1 MCMLLVLLSLQQ
13 VVFYVGELCRYLLAQ
28 PKRPTDTQHRV
39 RLALGNGLRPQIWNA
54 FQQRFNVTQIGEGYG
69 ATESN
74 TGSVNPMN
82 KVGACGVISVLLPM
96 FNPLCIVKVDPETGV
111 PLRNSNGFCV
121 KASVDEPGEVVG
133 KIAKGDIFRFDGYQD
148 EKATQKKVLR
158 NVFKPG
164 DMYFASGDMLR
175 MDEEGYLY
183 FCDRMGDTFRW
194 KGENVS
200 TMEVEATIA
209 NILELRDVV
218 VYGVEV
224 PGTEGRAGMAA
235 IVGDEQTVNLAD
247 LGLKLFLSLPPYAVP
262 IFIRL
267 IKACDLTGTFKLQKV
282 RLRNEGFDQGKV
294 SDPLYM
300 LDHAQR
306 TYVPLTSEVQQQ
318 LEMGN
323 IRL

>member
-1 MCMLLVLLSLQQ
+1 MNKTGAFGIVPVVLPSPVVLL
-13 VVFYVGELCRYLLAQ
+13 R
-28 PKRPTDTQHRV
+28 
-39 RLALGNGLRPQIWNA
+39 
-54 FQQRFNVTQIGEGYG
+54 
-69 ATESN
+69 
-74 TGSVNPMN
+74 
-82 KVGACGVISVLLPM
+82 
-96 FNPLCIVKVDPETGV
+96 VDPDTGV
-111 PLRNSNGFCV
+111 PLRNKNGFCV
-121 KASVDEPGEVVG
+121 KADVNEPGEIVG
-133 KIAKGDIFRFDGYQD
+133 EIRQNVPHQRYDGYQD
-148 EKATQKKVLR
+148 EVATKKKVLR

-183 FCDRMGDTFRW
+183 FCDRTGDTFRW

-200 TMEVEATIA
+200 TMEVEATMA

-247 LGLKLFLSLPPYAVP
+247 LGQKLFLSLPPYAVP
-262 IFIRL
+262 VFIRL
-267 IKACDLTGTFKLQKV
+267 IKTCDLTGTFKLQKV
-282 RLRNEGFDQGKV
+282 KLRNEGFDQGKL
-294 SDPLYM
+294 SDPLYV

-306 TYVPLTSEVQQQ
+306 TYVPLTPEVQQQ